1 MNLQAH
7 HLPMPQDRRD
17 VLEDA
22 VAEDWEAEEPRI
34 KVWAPYPETRGRLI
48 LHHADKDTIVPMLMR
63 ILSRGGIPDPSCK
76 EEREFHTS
84 AHSIRASPP
93 GLPQM
98 LEAA

>member
-1 MNLQAH
+1 MMRLRMNLQAH
-7 HLPMPQDRRD
+7 HLLMPQDRRD

-63 ILSRGGIPDPSCK
+63 HHARRNGSSTLQPTLFGHRHRLSRKC
-76 EEREFHTS
+76 
-84 AHSIRASPP
+84 
-93 GLPQM
+93 
-98 LEAA
+98 